1 MNPAHITGRIT
12 PIQLATDEAIE
23 TRYKLVFNIIILN
36 KAINAPNIIGM
47 NIPSRLMITS
57 LIYEYI

>member
-1 MNPAHITGRIT
+1 MNPPHIIGRIT

-23 TRYKLVFNIIILN
+23 IRYKLVFNTIILN

-57 LIYEYI
+57 LIYEYT